1 MKDEYRQPYLTLFN
15 GVTDAL
21 DAMEA
26 ENYGEARKLLKLSQQ
41 KAEEA
46 FISAT
51 EKKGA

>member
-1 MKDEYRQPYLTLFN
+1 MTDEYKQPYLTLFN

-21 DAMEA
+21 GALEA
-26 ENYGEARKLLKLSQQ
+26 ENYGEAKELLKLSQQ

-46 FISAT
+46 FISAE